1 MAKIYRLCVALLLIS
16 SAAYAESLTLKQA
29 VEKARLQNS
38 RILQY
43 KSRVEQKEAEKQTAF
58 GNYLPSLTLDGA
70 YNHLNDN
77 INLDFNPIRD
87 AMVGLQV
94 KNSIGFADIASLM
107 STGQHLTPDQ
117 QAAVSQQT
125 VSALDKAMPSSQF
138 VSRVKDQDNFA
149 LSLTAVQPLFTGFK
163 ISAGYQAAAKK
174 LELAQTEFQQT
185 ENGVIRETAD
195 NYLNAVILKRILKIR
210 QSVLNGMLEH
220 RSNAEKLLL
229 AGLIDRSS
237 YLRAEVAVSDAER
250 NLSDDQNRL
259 NLALIA
265 LKSSM
270 GGSQTDDISVADTL
284 TLVEMNQTLEQQLSI
299 AKANQPVFK
308 TLNQNRSLLQEKKKA
323 DQSDYYPT
331 LAAFGKYEVY
341 QDDLS
346 LLEPEWVVGLKLS
359 YNIFSGM
366 KDYRE
371 IETTQ
376 IQMRE
381 IDYLQK
387 DTENKIDLYVR
398 KARTDVDNSRE
409 RYKKLA
415 SAVELASENLKL
427 NRVKFETGMGT
438 SLDVIDA
445 QLQLEK
451 VLIEQY
457 TTLYNYYL
465 AVNELNYAQ
474 GQPLQIFDLW
484 QKSN

>member
-1 MAKIYRLCVALLLIS
+1 MNKICRLYLGLLIIIT
-16 SAAYAESLTLKQA
+16 ALNGQALSLKDA
-29 VEKARLQNS
+29 VEAARRQNS

-43 KSRVEQKEAEKQTAF
+43 KKRVEQKESEKQTAF
-58 GNYLPSLTLDGA
+58 GNYLPSLTLDGS
-70 YNHLNDN
+70 YNHLNDD

-94 KNSIGFADIASLM
+94 KNSIGFADIASVL
-107 STGQHLTPDQ
+107 STGQHLTPAQ
-117 QAAVSQQT
+117 QAAVGQQT
-125 VSALDKAMPSSQF
+125 ISALDQAMPASQF

-149 LSLTAVQPLFTGFK
+149 LSVTAVQPLFTGFK
-163 ISAGYQAAAKK
+163 ISAGYQAASKK

-195 NYLNAVILKRILKIR
+195 NYLNAVILKRMISIR
-210 QSVLNGMLEH
+210 QSVLAGMLEH
-220 RSNAEKLLL
+220 RSNAEKLLA

-270 GGSQTDDISVADTL
+270 GGNQNENITVSDTL
-284 TLVEMNQTLEQQLSI
+284 SLVEMKQSLIQQLET

-308 TLNQNRSLLQEKKKA
+308 TLEQNRSLLQDKKLA

-331 LAAFGKYEVY
+331 LAAFGKYELY

-359 YNIFSGM
+359 YNIFSGL

-376 IQMRE
+376 IQLRE
-381 IDYLQK
+381 LDYLQK
-387 DTENKIDLYVR
+387 DSENKIDLFVR
-398 KARTDVDNSRE
+398 KARTDADNSRE
-409 RYKKLA
+409 RYKKLS
-415 SAVELASENLKL
+415 SAVDLATENLKL

-457 TTLYNYYL
+457 SSLYTYYL

-474 GQPLQIFDLW
+474 GQPLQIFEIW
-484 QKSN
+484 PKSN